1 MTNSTEIR
9 SFRIDITDADLED
22 LRTRLANTRWP
33 AEVAGT
39 GWERGVPVG
48 YLKDLAANWR
58 DGFDWRAAEAELN
71 AHPQFVTTVDGQDFH
86 FLHVR
91 SANEDATP
99 LLLMHGW
106 PSSVVE
112 FLDLI
117 PLLTDEFHLVIPSLP
132 GFGFST
138 LSGPGWGNLFR
149 VSGAIAEL
157 MTRLGYERFAA
168 QGGDVGA
175 GVVGMLAMLHPR
187 RVIGTHVNG
196 PAPYPFGPPVELD
209 GLSDAEK
216 VRAERFNA
224 FREDG
229 IGYLV
234 QQATRPQTLAYGLAD
249 SPVEQLAWIA
259 EKFREWTDPAAELPE
274 DAVGRD
280 RLLTNVSLYW
290 FTGTGATAAHVVYEG
305 MQAFK
310 EFMASAGEQHD
321 GDQQWNAD
329 APPPPPG
336 AVAVFAADNSIRHL
350 VDPMGTVVRWT
361 EFDRGGHFAAQEV
374 PELLAAD
381 VREFFASL
389 R

>member
-1 MTNSTEIR
+1 MNEIR
-9 SFRIDITDADLED
+9 PFRIEIPQADIDD
-22 LRTRLANTRWP
+22 LRRRLTTVRWP

-39 GWERGVPVG
+39 GWERGVPLP
-48 YLKDLAANWR
+48 YLKELAEYWR
-58 DGFDWRAAEAELN
+58 DGFDWRAREAELN
-71 AHPQFVTTVDGQDFH
+71 AYPQFVTAVDGQDLH

-91 SANEDATP
+91 SANPEATP
-99 LLLMHGW
+99 LLLVHGW

-117 PLLTDEFHLVIPSLP
+117 PLLTDDYHLVVPSLP
-132 GFGFST
+132 GFGFSP

-149 VSGAIAEL
+149 VAGAIAEV
-157 MTRLGYERFAA
+157 MSRLGYDRFAA

-175 GVVGMLAMLHPR
+175 GVVGMLAMLHPD

-209 GLSDAEK
+209 GLSDAERL
-216 VRAERFNA
+216 RAERFNA

-280 RLLTNVSLYW
+280 RLLTNVSIYW
-290 FTGTGATAAHVVYEG
+290 FTGSGATAAHILYEG
-305 MQAFK
+305 MQAYRQ
-310 EFMASAGEQHD
+310 FMAGAGEH
-321 GDQQWNAD
+321 QQDD
-329 APPPPPG
+329 AEPPALPPG
-336 AVAVFAADNSIRHL
+336 AVAVFAADTSVRHL

-361 EFDRGGHFAAQEV
+361 EYDRGGHFAALEV
-374 PELLAAD
+374 PDLLAAD
-381 VREFFASL
+381 VKEFFAG
-389 R
+389 RR

>member
-1 MTNSTEIR
+1 MNEIR
-9 SFRIDITDADLED
+9 PFRIEIAQADVDE
-22 LRTRLANTRWP
+22 LRRRLARTRWP
-33 AEVAGT
+33 VEVAGT
-39 GWERGVPVG
+39 GWERGVPLP
-48 YLKDLAANWR
+48 YLNELTAYWR
-58 DGFDWRAAEAELN
+58 DGFDWRAREAELN
-71 AHPQFVTTVDGQDFH
+71 AHPQFVTTVDGQDLH

-91 SANEDATP
+91 SANPDATP
-99 LLLMHGW
+99 LLLVHGW

-117 PLLTDEFHLVIPSLP
+117 PLLTDEFHLVVPSLP
-132 GFGFST
+132 GFGLSP

-149 VSGAIAEL
+149 VAGAVAEL
-157 MTRLGYERFAA
+157 MTRLGYDRFAA

-175 GVVGMLAMLHPR
+175 GVVGLLAMLHPD
-187 RVIGTHVNG
+187 RVVGTHVNG
-196 PAPYPFGPPVELD
+196 PAPYPFGPPVEPD

-216 VRAERFNA
+216 VRAERFNT

-229 IGYLV
+229 IGYLAL
-234 QQATRPQTLAYGLAD
+234 QSTRPQTLAYALAD

-305 MQAFK
+305 MQAFRQ
-310 EFMASAGEQHD
+310 FMATAG
-321 GDQQWNAD
+321 D
-329 APPPPPG
+329 AAPAETPTPPPG
-336 AVAVFAADNSIRHL
+336 AVAVFAADTSIRHL

-361 EFDRGGHFAAQEV
+361 EFDRGGHFAALEA
-374 PELLAAD
+374 PDLLAAD
-381 VREFFASL
+381 VKEFFASL
-389 R
+389 RPR

>member
-1 MTNSTEIR
+1 MTDIR
-9 SFRIDITDADLED
+9 PFRIEISDADLAG
-22 LRTRLANTRWP
+22 LRDRLARTRWP
-33 AEVAGT
+33 VEVDGT
-39 GWERGVPVG
+39 GWERGVPSG
-48 YLKDLAANWR
+48 YLKELAAYWR
-58 DGFDWRAAEAELN
+58 DEFAWRAREAELN
-71 AHPQFVTTVDGQDFH
+71 AHAQFVTTVDGQDLH

-91 SANEDATP
+91 SANADATP
-99 LLLMHGW
+99 LLLVHGW

-132 GFGFST
+132 GFGFSP

-149 VSGAIAEL
+149 VAGAIAEL
-157 MTRLGYERFAA
+157 MTRLGYDRFAA

-175 GVVGMLAMLHPR
+175 GVVGMLAMLHPD
-187 RVIGTHVNG
+187 RVVGTHVNG

-209 GLSDAEK
+209 GLSDAEQ
-216 VRAERFNA
+216 VRAQRFNT

-229 IGYLV
+229 IGYLAL
-234 QQATRPQTLAYGLAD
+234 QATRPQTLAYALAD

-305 MQAFK
+305 MQAFRQ
-310 EFMASAGEQHD
+310 FMQSASHS
-321 GDQQWNAD
+321 
-329 APPPPPG
+329 APPAEAPAPPPG

-350 VDPMGTVVRWT
+350 VDPMGAVVRWT
-361 EFDRGGHFAAQEV
+361 EFDRGGHFAALEA
-374 PELLAAD
+374 PDLLAAD
-381 VREFFASL
+381 VKAFFATL

>member
-9 SFRIDITDADLED
+9 PFRIQITDAEIED
-22 LRTRLANTRWP
+22 LRARLANTRWP
-33 AEVAGT
+33 AEIPGT
-39 GWERGVPVG
+39 GWERGVPVP
-48 YLKDLAANWR
+48 YLKALAGYWR

-71 AHPQFVTTVDGQDFH
+71 AHPQFITTVDGQDLH

-91 SANEDATP
+91 SANENATP

-149 VSGAIAEL
+149 VSGAVAEL
-157 MTRLGYERFAA
+157 MTRLGYDRFAA

-175 GVVGMLAMLHPR
+175 GVVGMLAMLHPH

-196 PAPYPFGPPVELD
+196 PAPYPFGPPAELD

-216 VRAERFNA
+216 ARAERFNA

-249 SPVEQLAWIA
+249 SPVGQLAWIA

-310 EFMASAGEQHD
+310 QFMAGAGEQHE
-321 GDQQWNAD
+321 DQEWNAD
-329 APPPPPG
+329 APAPPPG
-336 AVAVFAADNSIRHL
+336 AVAVFAADTSIRHL
-350 VDPMGTVVRWT
+350 VDPLGTVVRWT
-361 EFDRGGHFAAQEV
+361 EFGSGGHFAAQEV

-381 VREFFASL
+381 VKEFFASL
-389 R
+389 S

>member
-1 MTNSTEIR
+1 MNEIR
-9 SFRIDITDADLED
+9 PFRIHISDADLAG
-22 LRTRLANTRWP
+22 LRDRLARTRWP
-33 AEVAGT
+33 VEVAGT
-39 GWERGVPVG
+39 GWERGVPLP
-48 YLKDLAANWR
+48 YLKELTAYWR
-58 DGFDWRAAEAELN
+58 DGFDWRAREAELN
-71 AHPQFVTTVDGQDFH
+71 AHPQFVTTVDGQDLH

-91 SANEDATP
+91 SANPDATP
-99 LLLMHGW
+99 LLLVHGW

-117 PLLTDEFHLVIPSLP
+117 PLLTDEFHLVVPSLP
-132 GFGFST
+132 GFGFSP

-149 VSGAIAEL
+149 VAGAVAEL

-175 GVVGMLAMLHPR
+175 GVVGLLAMLHPE
-187 RVIGTHVNG
+187 RVVGTHVNG

-209 GLSDAEK
+209 GLSDAEQA
-216 VRAERFNA
+216 RAQRFNT

-229 IGYLV
+229 IGYLAL
-234 QQATRPQTLAYGLAD
+234 QATRPQTLAYALAD

-305 MQAFK
+305 MQAFRQ
-310 EFMASAGEQHD
+310 FMATAA
-321 GDQQWNAD
+321 DQPQE
-329 APPPPPG
+329 APVLPPG
-336 AVAVFAADNSIRHL
+336 AVAVFAADTSVRHL
-350 VDPMGTVVRWT
+350 VDPMGTVSRWT
-361 EFDRGGHFAAQEV
+361 EFDRGGHFAALEA
-374 PELLAAD
+374 PDLLAAD
-381 VREFFASL
+381 VKEFFATL

>member
-1 MTNSTEIR
+1 MTDIR
-9 SFRIDITDADLED
+9 PFRIDISDADLAG
-22 LRTRLANTRWP
+22 LRDRLARTRWP
-33 AEVAGT
+33 VEVAGA
-39 GWERGVPVG
+39 GWERGVPLP
-48 YLKDLAANWR
+48 YLKELTEYWR

-71 AHPQFVTTVDGQDFH
+71 AHPQFVTTVDGQDLH

-91 SANEDATP
+91 SANPDATP
-99 LLLMHGW
+99 LLLVHGW

-132 GFGFST
+132 GFGFSP

-149 VSGAIAEL
+149 VAGAVAEL
-157 MTRLGYERFAA
+157 MSRLGYERFAA
-168 QGGDVGA
+168 QGGDLGA
-175 GVVGMLAMLHPR
+175 GVVGMLAMLHPG

-196 PAPYPFGPPVELD
+196 PSPYPFGPPAELD

-216 VRAERFNA
+216 VRAERFNT

-229 IGYLV
+229 IGYLAL
-234 QQATRPQTLAYGLAD
+234 QATRPQTLAYGLAD
-249 SPVEQLAWIA
+249 SPVELLAWIA

-290 FTGTGATAAHVVYEG
+290 FTGTGATAAHVLYEG
-305 MQAFK
+305 MQAYK
-310 EFMASAGEQHD
+310 QFMASAGEQE
-321 GDQQWNAD
+321 WSAE
-329 APPPPPG
+329 APTPPPG
-336 AVAVFAADNSIRHL
+336 AVAVFAADSSIRHL

-361 EFDRGGHFAAQEV
+361 EFDRGGHFAALEA
-374 PELLAAD
+374 PALLAAD
-381 VREFFASL
+381 VKEFFATL